1 MNLYSFA
8 LLLTL
13 LLPRPSFALSDYNGC
28 DYVTPSQLMDSHKS
42 LIEAEAGILTEVP
55 LDYNNPIRG
64 TTKIYSYFT
73 TGFDPKRPTYV
84 LFTGGPGQHSHLQAS
99 NKFSFYGTLGY
110 NFLMFDQRGIA
121 FSRLENEDLAKDA
134 RNFSSEAT
142 ARDVISILNQRGIS
156 KISVYGAS
164 YGTIPATVFA
174 HLFPERT
181 NSLVLEGV
189 VYDGWNGVMG
199 GKNISGQIQKYYD
212 SFSAEIKTRINE
224 LIESKKISEFWFPM
238 IVRGFMMQ
246 YGSYYLPL
254 FKEAIHEA
262 LIIRKL
268 ETDQEI
274 GMVFGELS
282 AKTFSSGITP
292 EAQASALKWFKL
304 MEHNDKCKTIA
315 DSEDLN
321 HLLMLKEF
329 DAGLDNVYSVF
340 SLKGGK
346 ITPVPHSN
354 YAPFL
359 NDFTNMTFSSYSAS
373 DYKVKVPTFYIQGT
387 ADGATAAPGASLHF
401 KNAAVGPAQ
410 LLFFRGS
417 SHMPFGLAIFGM
429 DEAELHWQELQ
440 NIFAQ
445 FLKGEP
451 MTCDTKDRLEKTYQF
466 IDLVSA
472 TKGFG
477 TNFKCK

>member
-1 MNLYSFA
+1 MNFNSFV
-8 LLLTL
+8 LLLL
-13 LLPRPSFALSDYNGC
+13 LLPHTLFALSDYSGC
-28 DYVTPSQLMDSHKS
+28 DYVTPSQLMDSHKN
-42 LIEAEAGILTEVP
+42 LIEAEGGILTEVP
-55 LDYNNPIRG
+55 LDYKNPNRG

-73 TGFDPKRPTYV
+73 TGFDPKKPTYV

-121 FSRLENEDLAKDA
+121 FSRMENEDLAKDA
-134 RNFSSEAT
+134 RNISSEAT
-142 ARDVISILNQRGIS
+142 ARDVITILDRLGIS

-164 YGTIPATVFA
+164 YGTIPATIFA

-181 NSLVLEGV
+181 TALILEGV

-199 GKNISGQIQKYYD
+199 GKNIPGQIQKYYD
-212 SFSAEIKTRINE
+212 SFSSELKTRINE
-224 LIESKKISEFWFPM
+224 LIETKKISAFWFPM
-238 IVRGFMMQ
+238 MVRGFMMQ

-262 LIIRKL
+262 LIVRKL
-268 ETDQEI
+268 DSDQAI
-274 GMVFGELS
+274 GMVYGELS
-282 AKTFSSGITP
+282 AKAFSAGITP
-292 EAQASALKWFKL
+292 EAQANALKWYKL

-315 DSEDLN
+315 DSDDLN

-340 SLKGGK
+340 SLNNGK

-373 DYKVKVPTFYIQGT
+373 NYKVKVPTFYIQGT
-387 ADGATAAPGASLHF
+387 ADGATAAPGASLHY
-401 KNAAVGPAQ
+401 KNAAIGPAQ
-410 LLFFRGS
+410 ILFFKGS

-440 NIFAQ
+440 KVFVQ
-445 FLKGEP
+445 FLRGEP
-451 MTCDTKDRLEKTYQF
+451 LACAVQEQLQKTYQF
-466 IDLVSA
+466 IDVVSA
-472 TKGFG
+472 TKGFE